1 VGGARVPPMRLL
13 PIAAL
18 VAATIVLPSAAQ
30 GATLE
35 HYSGIPG
42 TMQLTAGPAETNLI
56 TVEDRPLSVV
66 IRDDAGPLKLKRAT
80 GCVRLDSNAA
90 RCFLTRQVW
99 LDLGD
104 GNDVAAIATRRPV
117 SISGGAGDDRYIANG
132 TDAPSRVEF
141 DGGFGVDVANYF
153 FATEAVRVGV
163 DGMPFDGRRG
173 DNDRIDRTVETVFGS
188 QFDDVLVGTS
198 REQRLVG
205 FDGDDEIAGGKGS
218 DVLDGGSGDDRID
231 ARDGELDTIDCG
243 VGLLDVLTA
252 DPVESSILGCP

>member
-1 VGGARVPPMRLL
+1 MNRLL
-13 PIAAL
+13 PLAAL
-18 VAATIVLPSAAQ
+18 VAATIALPSAAQ

-35 HYSGIPG
+35 RYSGVSG

-66 IRDDAGPLKLKRAT
+66 ITDNAGPLKLKRAT
-80 GCVRLDSNAA
+80 GCLRLDSSSA
-90 RCFLTRQVW
+90 RCFLTKQVW

-104 GNDVAAIATRRPV
+104 SNDVAAIASRRAV

-153 FATEAVRVGV
+153 FASEGVRVEV
-163 DGMPFDGRRG
+163 DGMPFDGRPG
-173 DNDRIDRTVETVFGS
+173 DNDRIDRTVESVFGS
-188 QFDDVLVGTS
+188 QFDDVLVGAS
-198 REQRLVG
+198 REQQLFG

-243 VGLLDVLTA
+243 IGLLDVLTA

>member
-1 VGGARVPPMRLL
+1 MRRLL

-18 VAATIVLPSAAQ
+18 LAAIIALPSAAQ

-42 TMQLTAGPAETNLI
+42 TMLLTGGSAETNLI
-56 TVEDRPLSVV
+56 SVEDRPLSVV

-104 GNDVAAIATRRPV
+104 SNDVAAIATRRPV
-117 SISGGAGDDRYIANG
+117 SISGGAGDDRYLATG
-132 TDAPSRVEF
+132 TEAPSRVEF

-153 FATEAVRVGV
+153 YASEGVRVGV
-163 DGMPFDGRRG
+163 DGMPFDGRPG
-173 DNDRIDRTVETVFGS
+173 DNDRIDRTVETVLGS

-198 REQRLVG
+198 REQQLFG
-205 FDGDDEIAGGKGS
+205 FEGDDEIAGGKGR
-218 DVLDGGSGDDRID
+218 DVLDGGRGNDRID
-231 ARDGELDTIDCG
+231 SRDGELDTVDCG
-243 VGLLDVLTA
+243 GGLLEQLTA
-252 DPVESSILGCP
+252 DPVEASIVGCG